1 MGQATAVPCPREH
14 INNVYELPSIEQAVR
29 YLHVAA
35 GHPTKH
41 TWLKAIARGN
51 YNSWLLINVRNV
63 RKHFPE
69 SEETQLGHMRG
80 ARQNVRSTRPS
91 GFDTLGEDSEPPS
104 IAAIEKKGDI
114 YIKVYKLGQEGRL
127 SNTMFSDQ
135 TGEFPFISS
144 RGQGQQVHHANAS
157 APCRQQLYMGG
168 ATKEPA

>member
-1 MGQATAVPCPREH
+1 MGQATTVPSQREH
-14 INNVYELPSIEQAVR
+14 INNVYELPSIEHAVQ
-29 YLHVAA
+29 YLHAAA

-51 YNSWLLINVRNV
+51 YNSWPLINVRNV

-114 YIKVYKLGQEGRL
+114 YKRVYELGQEGRL
-127 SNTMFSDQ
+127 SKTIFSDQ

-144 RGQGQQVHHANAS
+144 RGNTS
-157 APCRQQLYMGG
+157 SSC
-168 ATKEPA
+168 